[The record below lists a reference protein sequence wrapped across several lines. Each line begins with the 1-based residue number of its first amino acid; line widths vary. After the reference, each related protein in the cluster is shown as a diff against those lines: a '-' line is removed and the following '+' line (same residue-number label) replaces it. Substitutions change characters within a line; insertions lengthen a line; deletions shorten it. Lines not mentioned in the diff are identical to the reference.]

1 MEKFAVDLREEGLR
15 TIQAE
20 AHISQGVC
28 FPFAIL
34 AGLAESKEGSEGI
47 HLIFKKAEANQKEI
61 ARVYC
66 EIRR

>member
-1 MEKFAVDLREEGLR
+1 LS

-20 AHISQGVC
+20 AHISQDVC
-28 FPFAIL
+28 FPFDIL
-34 AGLAESKEGSEGI
+34 AGLAESKAGSEGI
-47 HLIFKKAEANQKEI
+47 HLVFEKAEANQKEI